1 MENKGSDGKRKKT
14 RDNLGGKK
22 QRETRRNI
30 GKLGKTGNNMGKQ
43 EKKHRKRR
51 RKHKK
56 TKPGKTEGKVE
67 KQGETWKNWKTASP
81 LSSGDMALVFGD
93 VVSRERDQ
101 HSKTRRTGKLLASYR
116 LRKIRNC

>member
-1 MENKGSDGKRKKT
+1 MWPASVACDSRAKGKNIQTVQYPMINRQIAPLENGSVGKRKKA

-51 RKHKK
+51 RKHRK

-67 KQGETWKNWKTASP
+67 EQGETWKNWKTASP
-81 LSSGDMALVFGD
+81 LSSGDMA
-93 VVSRERDQ
+93 
-101 HSKTRRTGKLLASYR
+101 
-116 LRKIRNC
+116 